1 LQIVAGSATV
11 AQKKRSRPEVPPSNI
26 ATRSMATT
34 EPEAGSSDEPTAT
47 AGQNTEGA
55 PSPNQIMT
63 SGGSNSSPED
73 NQIVNFQRQG
83 MKVCKNYTLYRIFSY
98 KR

>member
-1 LQIVAGSATV
+1 LQIVASSATV
-11 AQKKRSRPEVPPSNI
+11 AQKKRSRPEVAPSNI

-47 AGQNTEGA
+47 AGLNTEGA

-63 SGGSNSSPED
+63 SGGSTSSPED
-73 NQIVNFQRQG
+73 NQIVNFERQG
-83 MKVCKNYTLYRIFSY
+83 MKICKN
-98 KR
+98 

>member
-1 LQIVAGSATV
+1 LQIVASSATV
-11 AQKKRSRPEVPPSNI
+11 AQKKRSIPEVAPSNI

-47 AGQNTEGA
+47 AGLNTEGA

-63 SGGSNSSPED
+63 SGGSTSSPED
-73 NQIVNFQRQG
+73 NQIVNFERQG
-83 MKVCKNYTLYRIFSY
+83 MKICKN
-98 KR
+98 